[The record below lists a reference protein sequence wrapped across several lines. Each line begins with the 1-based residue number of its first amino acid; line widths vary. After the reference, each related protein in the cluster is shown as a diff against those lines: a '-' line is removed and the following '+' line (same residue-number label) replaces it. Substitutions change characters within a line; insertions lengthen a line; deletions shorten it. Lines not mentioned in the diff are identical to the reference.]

1 MARRVGDLVAQ
12 RAAASFVGRARE
24 LDLLC
29 RMLDGQEPLITHIHG
44 IAGIGK
50 SSLLRAFEAR
60 ARQRGATVIS
70 LDCRMIEPT
79 ARGFLRELGTAMGL
93 ESADPEAAAARLGE
107 LGERV
112 VISLDTYELV
122 RLMDDWLRQVFF
134 PQLPD
139 NVRVVLAG
147 REPPVPAWWSA
158 AGWQGL
164 FRSMTLDPLSEEEA
178 LGFLAQAGIGPIEA
192 RQINR
197 VTQGHPLALQLAGS
211 ARAEHPDVALEEAAL
226 QRVVAELTRLYLL
239 EIDDPRT
246 RQVLEAASV
255 VRRATLPLIAAMLP
269 DVAPQDAFQR
279 LRALP
284 FVDLV
289 QDGLHIHDAIQ
300 HAIATSLKASDPERY
315 RAYRRAAWRSLRR
328 GVGSADPAD
337 LWRYTADML
346 YIIENPILREGF
358 FPSGAQ
364 SCAFGPPRPGDDDSI
379 REIITTTEGPESAA
393 HLLRLWEGAPHVF
406 HVGRDQHGSIAG
418 FYCLFQP
425 DQVDQQLLAADPV
438 LRRWMAHLNEEA
450 PLPRGQVALFV
461 RRWLSRERG
470 EQPAPAQGAAWLDMK
485 RIYMEL
491 RPRLRRVYMV
501 IWDVETYGETA
512 QQLGFE
518 LLPDPHVTLDG
529 RTYYSA
535 ANDFGPGSVD
545 GWLARLVGIEL
556 GEMVERGILD
566 VDARELVLNGA
577 RTPLTRLEFGTF
589 QYLYERAGRAVGRDE
604 LLDAVWGQDYVGG
617 SNVVD
622 AVIRTLRRKLGD
634 RSSSIET
641 VWGIGY
647 RYREP

>member
-12 RAAASFVGRARE
+12 RAVATFVGRSRE
-24 LDLLC
+24 LDHLC
-29 RMLDGQEPLITHIHG
+29 RMLDDEEPLITHIHG

-60 ARQRGATVIS
+60 ARGRGATVIS

-93 ESADPEAAAARLGE
+93 ESADPVAAAARLGE

-112 VISLDTYELV
+112 VITLDTYELF
-122 RLMDDWLRQVFF
+122 RLMDDWLRQEFF

-139 NVRVVLAG
+139 NARVVLAG

-164 FRSMTLDPLSEEEA
+164 FRSMALEPFTDEEA
-178 LGFLAQAGIGPIEA
+178 LSFLTQAGIVPIEA
-192 RQINR
+192 HQINR
-197 VTQGHPLALQLAGS
+197 VARGHPLALQLASS
-211 ARAEHPDVALEEAAL
+211 ARAEYPDAALEEAAL

-239 EIDDPRT
+239 EIDDART
-246 RQVLEAASV
+246 RQVLEAGSV
-255 VRRATLPLIAAMLP
+255 LRRVTLPLIAAMLP
-269 DVAPQDAFQR
+269 DVAPQDAFER
-279 LRALP
+279 LHALP

-289 QDGLHIHDAIQ
+289 QDGLHIHDAIR
-300 HAIATSLKASDPERY
+300 HAIATSLRASDPERY

-328 GVGSADPAD
+328 GARVADPAD

-346 YIIENPILREGF
+346 YIIENPVLREGF
-358 FPSGAQ
+358 FPSGSQ
-364 SCAFGPPRPGDDDSI
+364 SCTFGPARPGDDGSV

-406 HVGRDQHGSIAG
+406 NVGRDQHGTVAG

-425 DQVDQQLLAADPV
+425 EQIGEHLLSSDPL
-438 LRRWMAHLNEEA
+438 LRRWVAHLNES
-450 PLPRGQVALFV
+450 PLPKGQVALFA
-461 RRWLSRERG
+461 RRWLSRGRG
-470 EQPAPAQGAAWLDMK
+470 ELPAPAQGAAWLDMK

-491 RPRLRRVYMV
+491 RPRLRRVYMTV
-501 IWDVETYGETA
+501 CDIETFGETA
-512 QQLGFE
+512 HQLGFE
-518 LLPDPHVTLDG
+518 LLPDPQVTLDG
-529 RTYYSA
+529 RAYYSA
-535 ANDFGPGSVD
+535 ANDFGPDSVD

-556 GEMVERGILD
+556 GEPVEQGILD
-566 VDARELVLNGA
+566 VEARELVLNGA
-577 RTPLTRLEFGTF
+577 RVPLTRLEFGTL
-589 QYLYERAGRAVGRDE
+589 QYLHERRGRAVSRDE
-604 LLDAVWGQDYVGG
+604 LLDEVWGHGYAGG

-622 AVIRTLRRKLGD
+622 AVIRTLRKKLGE
-634 RSSSIET
+634 RSTSIET
-641 VWGIGY
+641 VWGVGY